1 MDLAVF
7 FISTILVHAMGNDNF
22 TTTEEDYFIAE
33 EFTTEEFSNASNSE
47 NTTRLQEEGPLIQV
61 QQSTFTVQGNEN
73 DTEIA
78 QNALP

>member
-22 TTTEEDYFIAE
+22 TTTDEDYYIAE
-33 EFTTEEFSNASNSE
+33 ELTTEEFSNVSNSE
-47 NTTRLQEEGPLIQV
+47 NITRLQEEGPLIQV
-61 QQSTFTVQGNEN
+61 QQSTFTVQGNGT

-78 QNALP
+78 DSSWS